1 MRTYP
6 NNSPQA
12 AARIVAL
19 TLVADGHVSS
29 AELDVLERADA
40 YRQLGITRA
49 QMQAVLQGFC
59 EDLLAAHRS
68 TWTDACH
75 IEPRTLAQLMAEI
88 DDPALR
94 MSVLQLCVA
103 VAEADDH
110 VADGESI
117 VLVGAVENW
126 GLHRQMLQQRPV
138 PKEQHAD

>member
-6 NNSPQA
+6 TNSPQA

-29 AELDVLERADA
+29 TELAVLERVGA
-40 YRQLGITRA
+40 YRQLGITVA
-49 QMQAVLQGFC
+49 EMQTVLQDFC
-59 EDLLAAHRS
+59 EDLLAGHRS

-94 MSVLQLCVA
+94 MSVLRLCVA

-117 VLVGAVENW
+117 VLVAAVENW
-126 GLHRQMLQQRPV
+126 GLHRQMLEERSVPEELRP
-138 PKEQHAD
+138 

>member
-6 NNSPQA
+6 TNSAQA

-29 AELDVLERADA
+29 AELAVLEREDA
-40 YRQLGITRA
+40 YRQLGITPQ
-49 QMQAVLQGFC
+49 QMQAVLQDFC
-59 EDLLAAHRS
+59 EDLLVARHS
-68 TWTDACH
+68 TWADACH
-75 IEPRTLAQLMAEI
+75 IEPRTIAQLMGEI
-88 DDPALR
+88 DDAALR
-94 MSVLQLCVA
+94 SRVLRLCVA

-126 GLHRQMLQQRPV
+126 GLHRQMLEEPSAPLEHRP
-138 PKEQHAD
+138 